1 MEDQTTWKGHTF
13 TLLVFTGMV
22 VLCSIFFILGML
34 VGRAQGQ
41 KIASANNTPAAE
53 AEKLAAALEPS
64 EEKPNFT
71 FYDSVKKEQPA
82 VLERPAPKADPPA
95 LREPA
100 PKANAKPE
108 AKPEPP
114 PRVTSKPENVV
125 NYQIGAIR
133 KSSDAEK
140 LLDELKKKGFRGF
153 ILAPSK
159 NDPNPYFR
167 VQVGPFS
174 DPVEAEDVKKR
185 LGSAGYQPILKK

>member
-13 TLLVFTGMV
+13 TLLVFTGIV

-41 KIASANNTPAAE
+41 KIASTATAAE
-53 AEKLAAALEPS
+53 TEKAAAIPES
-64 EEKPNFT
+64 KEEKQSFT
-71 FYDSVKKEQPA
+71 FYDSVNKEQPA
-82 VLERPAPKADPPA
+82 VLERPPAKVDPPA
-95 LREPA
+95 PREQAAKTNP
-100 PKANAKPE
+100 KPE

-174 DPVEAEDVKKR
+174 NPIEAEDVKKR